1 LISNDAVIIQPNVV
15 ILQNTTIGNNVV
27 ISAGVVIASE
37 GFGNALDKQGHWHA
51 IAHLG
56 NVLNDIITNC
66 NALLNCRVCTYGTI
80 FANNNGFGNGATI
93 GNVFTVNLST
103 NMDAIGEK
111 RSTNL
116 YCK

>member
-1 LISNDAVIIQPNVV
+1 LAENYIIIQPNVV

-56 NVLNDIITNC
+56 
-66 NALLNCRVCTYGTI
+66 
-80 FANNNGFGNGATI
+80 
-93 GNVFTVNLST
+93 
-103 NMDAIGEK
+103 
-111 RSTNL
+111 
-116 YCK
+116 